1 MSLGYGAIND
11 LTNVT
16 RQEMDQA
23 PVWMSQKLFKRQ
35 SKEFTQ
41 FAHRLRVA
49 YQGATKNRSTVIPN
63 QFTPCVLFTPYK
75 DVCSDHRITSI
86 LVKLVEASSMRT
98 PSENSSHYPHVFGHS
113 QDETDKKVDEY
124 IRRAW
129 SSFLES
135 FYLLMRLRSTSLNP
149 GNHDSYKQQMLL
161 FNSNVSIRN
170 D

>member
-1 MSLGYGAIND
+1 MSLGYGAINN

-23 PVWMSQKLFKRQ
+23 PVWMSQRLFKRQ
-35 SKEFTQ
+35 AKEFTQ
-41 FAHRLRVA
+41 FAHRLRSA
-49 YQGATKNRSTVIPN
+49 YQSATKNRSTVIPD
-63 QFTPCVLFTPYK
+63 QFIPYGLFSPYK
-75 DVCSDHRITSI
+75 DVCSDHRITAI
-86 LVKLVEASSMRT
+86 LVKLVAASSMRA
-98 PSENSSHYPHVFGHS
+98 PSALIDYPLVFGQS
-113 QDETDKKVDEY
+113 QDETDRKVDEY